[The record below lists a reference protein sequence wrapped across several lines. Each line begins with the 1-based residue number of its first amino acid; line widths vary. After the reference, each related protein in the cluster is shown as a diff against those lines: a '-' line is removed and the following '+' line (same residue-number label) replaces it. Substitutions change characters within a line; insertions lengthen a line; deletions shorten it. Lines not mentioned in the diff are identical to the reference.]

1 MSNRESEIQKLAR
14 ELLLNG
20 YSPDDAFRD
29 AEAFI
34 RACEERAKYKPD
46 PGVAGGFFD
55 SVQEMLP
62 WLVDTVSNRQLVESY
77 MVGGCTV
84 DETADRIEARAAL
97 TRSDRRPTR

>member
-1 MSNRESEIQKLAR
+1 MMNRESEIQKLAR

-34 RACEERAKYKPD
+34 RMCDGRTKDKPD
-46 PGVAGGFFD
+46 VAGGFFD
-55 SVQEMLP
+55 SVQVKLP
-62 WLVDTVSNRQLVESY
+62 WMVDTLSNRQLVEGY
-77 MVGGCTV
+77 MLGGCTV

-97 TRSDRRPTR
+97 TDPDRRPTR